1 MSQVPEALLYTKDH
15 EWVQIHEDGTATVG
29 ITDYAQESLGDITFV
44 EFPASGESFSS
55 GDTFGVVESVKA
67 SSDLFMPLDAE
78 VLEVNEEVDSEPEL
92 LNSDP
97 YVKGWLLKIRLS
109 EPAQADSLLKADAY
123 SELI

>member
-1 MSQVPEALLYTKDH
+1 MSQVPEDLRFTKDH
-15 EWVQIHEDGTATVG
+15 EWVRVHEDGTAEIG

-44 EFPASGESFSS
+44 EFPASGESFNG

-67 SSDLFMPLDAE
+67 ASDLFMPMDAE
-78 VLEVNEEVDSEPEL
+78 VIGINEEVDSEPEL

-97 YVKGWLLKIRLS
+97 YVKGWLLKVRIS
-109 EPAQADSLLKADAY
+109 DPSQIDDLLDAAAY

>member
-67 SSDLFMPLDAE
+67 ASDLFMPLDAE